1 MSTLSNKELY
11 VLSSN
16 TYSNMLNITKSKNI
30 YDCIYDTDI
39 DNTAA
44 VYSFCKFYNTKEI
57 LLCNEEFM
65 EEHQTRIKFIQ
76 SFNSMKKEQQSNMIL
91 LDVVFRN
98 IIELFYGLLK
108 RCGYNILFQYGIHSN
123 NLQTVIKNSNAY
135 RDTMDGNKLL
145 MTKEDIIET
154 AECYKIPLVY
164 FCVMCVMCVLLCF
177 VVCLQY
183 FFEFLIQL
191 CYFFIRQFHIIWKA
205 PKHDVMKTRSKEP
218 HFIISHIIIIHM
230 LTETTQVIPS
240 VT

>member
-16 TYSNMLNITKSKNI
+16 TYSNLLNITKSKNI
-30 YDCIYDTDI
+30 YGCIYDTDI

-44 VYSFCKFYNTKEI
+44 LYSFCKFYNTKEI

-76 SFNSMKKEQQSNMIL
+76 SFNSMKKEQQSNMIM

-154 AECYKIPLVY
+154 AECYKIPLVDAVRLTDY
-164 FCVMCVMCVLLCF
+164 TWLWMVYDTQENMTTNLSIGDNVKYSAEMVNTLHHCELVTTENYTNENDEYKPDMRCV
-177 VVCLQY
+177 
-183 FFEFLIQL
+183 IA
-191 CYFFIRQFHIIWKA
+191 ITNI
-205 PKHDVMKTRSKEP
+205 
-218 HFIISHIIIIHM
+218 
-230 LTETTQVIPS
+230 TE
-240 VT
+240 

>member
-44 VYSFCKFYNTKEI
+44 LYSFCKFYNTKEI

-65 EEHQTRIKFIQ
+65 EEHHMRIKFIK

-108 RCGYNILFQYGIHSN
+108 RCGYNVLFQYGIHSN
-123 NLQTVIKNSNAY
+123 NLQTVLKNSNAY
-135 RDTMDGNKLL
+135 RDTMDGNKLV

-154 AECYKIPLVY
+154 AECYKIPLVDAVRLTDY
-164 FCVMCVMCVLLCF
+164 TWLWMVYDTQENMTTNLSIGDNVKYSAEMVNTLHHCELVTTENYTNENDEYKPDMRCVIAITNIA
-177 VVCLQY
+177 
-183 FFEFLIQL
+183 E
-191 CYFFIRQFHIIWKA
+191 
-205 PKHDVMKTRSKEP
+205 
-218 HFIISHIIIIHM
+218 
-230 LTETTQVIPS
+230 
-240 VT
+240 

>member
-44 VYSFCKFYNTKEI
+44 LYSFCKFYNTKEI

-154 AECYKIPLVY
+154 AECYKIPLVDAVRLTDY
-164 FCVMCVMCVLLCF
+164 TWLWMVYDTQENMTTNLSIGDNVKYSAEMVNTLHHCGLVTTENYTNENNEYKPEMRCV
-177 VVCLQY
+177 
-183 FFEFLIQL
+183 IA
-191 CYFFIRQFHIIWKA
+191 ITNI
-205 PKHDVMKTRSKEP
+205 
-218 HFIISHIIIIHM
+218 
-230 LTETTQVIPS
+230 TE
-240 VT
+240 

>member
-16 TYSNMLNITKSKNI
+16 TYSNLLNITKSKNI

-44 VYSFCKFYNTKEI
+44 LYSFCKFYNTKEI

-154 AECYKIPLVY
+154 AECYKIPLVDAVRLTDY
-164 FCVMCVMCVLLCF
+164 TWLWMVYDTQENMTTNLSIGDNVKYSAEMVNTLHHCELVTTENYTNENDEYKPEMRCV
-177 VVCLQY
+177 
-183 FFEFLIQL
+183 IA
-191 CYFFIRQFHIIWKA
+191 ITNI
-205 PKHDVMKTRSKEP
+205 
-218 HFIISHIIIIHM
+218 
-230 LTETTQVIPS
+230 TE
-240 VT
+240 

>member
-44 VYSFCKFYNTKEI
+44 LYSFCKFYNTKEI

-154 AECYKIPLVY
+154 AECYKIPLVDAVRLTDY
-164 FCVMCVMCVLLCF
+164 TWLWMVYDTQENMTTNLSIGDNVKYSAEMVNTLHHCELVTTENYTNENNEYKPEMRCV
-177 VVCLQY
+177 
-183 FFEFLIQL
+183 IA
-191 CYFFIRQFHIIWKA
+191 ITNI
-205 PKHDVMKTRSKEP
+205 
-218 HFIISHIIIIHM
+218 
-230 LTETTQVIPS
+230 TE
-240 VT
+240 

>member
-44 VYSFCKFYNTKEI
+44 LYSFCKFYNTKEI

-154 AECYKIPLVY
+154 AECYKIPLVDAVRLTDY
-164 FCVMCVMCVLLCF
+164 TWLWMVYDTQENMTTNLSIGDNVKYSAEMVNTLHHCELVTTENYTNENDEYKPEMRCV
-177 VVCLQY
+177 
-183 FFEFLIQL
+183 IA
-191 CYFFIRQFHIIWKA
+191 ITNI
-205 PKHDVMKTRSKEP
+205 
-218 HFIISHIIIIHM
+218 
-230 LTETTQVIPS
+230 TE
-240 VT
+240 

>member
-16 TYSNMLNITKSKNI
+16 TYSNILNITKSKNI

-44 VYSFCKFYNTKEI
+44 LYSFCKFYNTKEI

-65 EEHQTRIKFIQ
+65 EEHHMRIKFIK

-108 RCGYNILFQYGIHSN
+108 RCGYNVLFQYGIHSN

-135 RDTMDGNKLL
+135 RDTMDGNKLV

-154 AECYKIPLVY
+154 AECYKIPLVDAVRLTDY
-164 FCVMCVMCVLLCF
+164 TWLWMVYDTQENMTTNLSIGDNVKYSAEMVNTLHHCELVTTENYTNENDEYKPDMRCVIAITNIA
-177 VVCLQY
+177 
-183 FFEFLIQL
+183 E
-191 CYFFIRQFHIIWKA
+191 
-205 PKHDVMKTRSKEP
+205 
-218 HFIISHIIIIHM
+218 
-230 LTETTQVIPS
+230 
-240 VT
+240 

>member
-44 VYSFCKFYNTKEI
+44 LYSFCKFYNTKEI

-154 AECYKIPLVY
+154 AECYKIPLVDAVRLTDY
-164 FCVMCVMCVLLCF
+164 TWLWMVYDTQENMTTNLSIGDNVKYSAEMVNTLHHCELVTTENYTNENDEYKPDMRCV
-177 VVCLQY
+177 
-183 FFEFLIQL
+183 IA
-191 CYFFIRQFHIIWKA
+191 ITNI
-205 PKHDVMKTRSKEP
+205 
-218 HFIISHIIIIHM
+218 
-230 LTETTQVIPS
+230 TE
-240 VT
+240 